1 MSKTN
6 GDSLYGFASS
16 GKVKTWKASSDF
28 ELNEAGHVTITVE
41 WGYKDGARQTKLRT
55 VKSGKNKG
63 KVNETTVQQQA
74 ALQLE
79 QLYKSQLDSNY
90 VYEEDLETLKANP
103 PKNAMLAHPFAK
115 RSHTLPVDA
124 EGNFTEEVY
133 AQPKLNGIRCETRK
147 TTGDEINFISRTNKP
162 FTKFDHLIENASDVL
177 EIGKSLDS
185 ELFNKDLIFEHI
197 ASMVNADSD
206 RNIYDEDGKVLHTV
220 DELQLHTYDL
230 MGYDDLT
237 FKERYEI
244 LEGMQERF
252 HANIVLV
259 ETVLVKSLTH
269 MKQLF
274 THWRSLGYEG
284 LMLRLGSGKYE
295 YSKRS
300 NSLLKYKE
308 MEQAEFRIDD
318 IYAAENDP
326 NKVMFKLWS
335 EEGQAHFDCA
345 LKGDKNENL
354 KYLKEPTTYIGQYL
368 TVDYQALSQYNM
380 PLFPVGIAVRKG
392 TLVDGKFIP
401 DV

>member
-6 GDSLYGFASS
+6 GDILYGFASS

-28 ELNEAGHVTITVE
+28 ELNESGHVTITVE
-41 WGYKDGARQTKLRT
+41 WGYKDGAIQTKLRT
-55 VKSGKNKG
+55 VKTGKNKG
-63 KVNETTVQQQA
+63 KSNETTVQQQA
-74 ALQLE
+74 GLQLE
-79 QLYKSQLDSNY
+79 QLYKAQLDSNY
-90 VYEEDLETLKANP
+90 VYEDDLETLRANP
-103 PKNAMLAHPFAK
+103 PKNAMLAHPFSK
-115 RSHTLPVDA
+115 RAHTLPVDA

-147 TTGDEINFISRTNKP
+147 TSDTDAQFISRTNKP
-162 FTKFDHLIENASDVL
+162 FTKFDHLTANALDIL
-177 EIGKSLDS
+177 EVGKSLDS

-206 RNIYDEDGKVLHTV
+206 RTVSDEDGNIIHSV
-220 DELQLHTYDL
+220 DEVQLHTYDL

-244 LEGMQERF
+244 LEKMSEKF
-252 HANIVLV
+252 DKHIVLV
-259 ETVLVKSLTH
+259 ETVLVKSLSH

-274 THWRSLGYEG
+274 THWRKLGYEG
-284 LMLRLGSGKYE
+284 LMLRVGSGKYE

-300 NSLLKYKE
+300 NKLLKYKE
-308 MEQAEFRIDD
+308 MEQAEFRIDH

-326 NKVMFKLWS
+326 NKVMFQLWS

-354 KYLKEPTTYIGQYL
+354 KYLKNPELYIGQYL

-380 PLFPVGIAVRKG
+380 PLFPVGIIVRAG
-392 TLVDGKFIP
+392 SLVDGKFIP